1 MAGNNTEQPPR
12 GPPPTGLPDREKLP
26 KSLQSIVDKADKD
39 ESFYDDL
46 YDGTYVQTPQKP
58 TKFATVIN
66 MLLDFPIRQKPTFDM
81 QPTQHALEPPYYQ
94 RRDT

>member
-46 YDGTYVQTPQKP
+46 YDGTYVQKNQESSQ
-58 TKFATVIN
+58 FATGVNII
-66 MLLDFPIRQKPTFDM
+66 LDYLIRLKPTFDM
-81 QPTQHALEPPYYQ
+81 QPMRHA
-94 RRDT
+94 